1 MFYGQCNACGERSE
15 LGTASTCKC
24 LKPDKWVG
32 LTTQEILEIVDNH
45 TEIRGGLPILYRDQA
60 VDLAHSIR
68 DKLQELNR

>member
-1 MFYGQCNACGERSE
+1 MFYGQCNVCGERWE
-15 LGTASTCKC
+15 LETANTCKC
-24 LKPDKWVG
+24 PKPDKLVG